1 MCNQWGKKPM
11 CKNKS
16 LDLGCNNAHIH
27 LFHSLTIDDFGGGKK
42 NEKNG
47 STAAVCASRRWLSM
61 CFLDVLLRKCRN
73 FRCPSSLVVLCGGA
87 GPAGPPF
94 FLLKVRHTP
103 SWPHSLF
110 KKQPKWDNTPVKG
123 LHRSLR
129 SPLTCVG
136 EVDRDKSMIFR
147 CFLGSAVGAVP
158 CLNDLHCTIVME

>member
-1 MCNQWGKKPM
+1 M

-16 LDLGCNNAHIH
+16 LDLGCDNAHIH

-87 GPAGPPF
+87 GPAGPLF
-94 FLLKVRHTP
+94 FY
-103 SWPHSLF
+103 
-110 KKQPKWDNTPVKG
+110 
-123 LHRSLR
+123 
-129 SPLTCVG
+129 
-136 EVDRDKSMIFR
+136 
-147 CFLGSAVGAVP
+147 
-158 CLNDLHCTIVME
+158 

>member
-1 MCNQWGKKPM
+1 M

-87 GPAGPPF
+87 GPAGPL
-94 FLLKVRHTP
+94 FLL
-103 SWPHSLF
+103 
-110 KKQPKWDNTPVKG
+110 
-123 LHRSLR
+123 
-129 SPLTCVG
+129 LTCFG
-136 EVDRDKSMIFR
+136 ELDRDKSMIFR
-147 CFLGSAVGAVP
+147 CFLESAVGAVP
-158 CLNDLHCTIVME
+158 CLNDLHCTIFVTAELFFFINSLNSFFLN